1 MSKNISDGV
10 NLKYLTLFRGE
21 ISAKAQTFSVYA
33 IFAKSYNSS

>member
-10 NLKYLTLFRGE
+10 NLKYLTLSE
-21 ISAKAQTFSVYA
+21 VKSVQKHKLFSVYA